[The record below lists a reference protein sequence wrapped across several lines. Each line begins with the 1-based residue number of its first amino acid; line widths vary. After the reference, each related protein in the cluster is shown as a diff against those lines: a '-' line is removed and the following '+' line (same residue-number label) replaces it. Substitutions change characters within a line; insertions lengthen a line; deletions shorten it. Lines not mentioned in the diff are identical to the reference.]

1 MCVETREESV
11 VVFVCFPAHTFDID
25 RRVYGICEGNSDYSI
40 FGYIEKIYIPHVQV
54 AELAWIYLIDGKT
67 EY

>member
-25 RRVYGICEGNSDYSI
+25 RRVYGICEGNSDYIAYLDISKR
-40 FGYIEKIYIPHVQV
+40 Y
-54 AELAWIYLIDGKT
+54 IYLMDILDWW
-67 EY
+67 